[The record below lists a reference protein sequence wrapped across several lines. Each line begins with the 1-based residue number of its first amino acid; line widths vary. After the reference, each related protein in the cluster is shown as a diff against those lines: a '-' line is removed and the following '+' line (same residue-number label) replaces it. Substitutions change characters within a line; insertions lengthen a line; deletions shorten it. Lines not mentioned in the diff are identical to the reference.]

1 MKTLTVPLMVVAGI
15 LGILGVILSLGGL
28 LQAAPQTNETLDS
41 SNTVAR
47 GVELPRYLIVE
58 EFFDHSF
65 MVHRQG
71 DDWFYFNVLRE
82 MSIKPDSPAAQ
93 ILVSAILRAKAVL
106 TEGLDLR
113 PFVNDEELFYRKQE
127 EFTRDRVRRIA
138 DIYRSMLSELDQV
151 GVDRAVVE
159 RFFDK
164 KVASGMTLA
173 SNDPN
178 HLENNKVM
186 RIMQDEFR
194 IDNENQ

>member
-1 MKTLTVPLMVVAGI
+1 MKALTVPLLVVSVI
-15 LGILGVILSLGGL
+15 LGIILSLSGL
-28 LQAAPQTNETLDS
+28 LQAAPQATESLDTP
-41 SNTVAR
+41 NTIAR
-47 GVELPRYLIVE
+47 GTEMPRYLVVE
-58 EFFDHSF
+58 EFFDYAF
-65 MVHRQG
+65 WVHRQG

-82 MSIKPDSPAAQ
+82 MSIKSDSPAAQ

-159 RFFDK
+159 SLLDK
-164 KVASGMTLA
+164 KIASGMTLA
-173 SNDPN
+173 SDDPN